1 MKHIF
6 IVNPASGNSSIQ
18 NRIMEI
24 NSICHQM
31 NLDYEIIETQF
42 TNHAKEIA
50 QQYTALDDVCL
61 YAVGGDGTIFEVMNG
76 INDQVPLA
84 IIPCGTG
91 NDFYRVIS
99 KSASV
104 SFHDKVIEAIE
115 GRYVKVDYGLSNH
128 TRFLNCTSIG
138 FDAEI
143 NHLVNTKWKKTHLP
157 GKLMYYTA
165 AIAKIVMPPVIHA
178 KIQIDDLL
186 IEQDILLCAIMNG
199 QYYGGG
205 FNPTPESS
213 IQDGFYD
220 ICIVEPLSRFDIIR
234 LIGLYRKGKHTQIK
248 QCKILRGKHITITTQ
263 TPIVMQSD
271 GECFNDS
278 TITLDL
284 IKDGM
289 ILKVPQHSS
298 LK

>member
-1 MKHIF
+1 MRHIF
-6 IVNPASGNSSIQ
+6 IVNPASGNSLNQ
-18 NRIMEI
+18 TRTEEI
-24 NSICHQM
+24 DAICQKK
-31 NLDYEIIETQF
+31 NLDYIIIETKYP
-42 TNHAKEIA
+42 NHAKEIA
-50 QQYTALDDVCL
+50 HQYTSKDDVCL

-76 INDQVPLA
+76 INDGVPLA

-99 KSASV
+99 ESSLS
-104 SFHDKVIEAIE
+104 SFNDKVIEAIE
-115 GRYVKVDYGLSNH
+115 GRFVKIDYGISNH
-128 TRFLNCTSIG
+128 SRFLNCTSIG

-165 AIAKIVMPPVIHA
+165 ALAKIVVPPIIHA
-178 KIQIDDLL
+178 KIQIDDQF
-186 IEQDILLCAIMNG
+186 IEQDVLLCAVMNG

-205 FNPTPESS
+205 FNPTPDSS
-213 IQDGFYD
+213 IQDGLYD
-220 ICIVEPLSRFDIIR
+220 LCIVEPLSRFDIIR
-234 LIGLYRKGKHTQIK
+234 LISLYRKGKHTQLK
-248 QCKILRGKHITITTQ
+248 QCKLLRGKHISIKTDN
-263 TPIVMQSD
+263 PVAMQSD

-284 IKDGM
+284 VKNGLT
-289 ILKVPQHSS
+289 LKVPQHSS